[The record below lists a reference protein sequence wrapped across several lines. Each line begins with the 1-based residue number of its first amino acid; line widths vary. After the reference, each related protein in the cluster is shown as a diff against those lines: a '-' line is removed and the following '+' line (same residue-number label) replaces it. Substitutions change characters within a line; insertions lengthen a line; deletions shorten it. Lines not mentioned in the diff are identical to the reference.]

1 MCLSLVSACCFF
13 SYSNA
18 QVAGTLD
25 PVTGIPIQ
33 ETGNLVSPTG
43 WTGQNKTGSHGGANP
58 RDQVYGCCT
67 GGPGALV
74 DTSGGSSIWFSYS
87 TSTVAQSIAINNA
100 LSGTGIKVSG
110 VNYGYQYY
118 NQDNN
123 RGTLS
128 STLRVTNSS
137 GVQTHATTAS
147 HEKTVSGWTA
157 YSNTVSLNRANLS
170 DLGTATLSFTGKD
183 DRFWA
188 GYYGPAVTNPYVRL
202 AYTVD
207 PCILNPASSP
217 DCAGFADVITSPNIA
232 ATSYAIN
239 TALNLSGSGVM
250 VHGLNYGFRANFGAA
265 TCSAFNLFGW
275 CLGDWINPSFNV
287 TVNVTD
293 SDNKN
298 LYQKSYTDNKSNTS
312 STYNSTHLLPQSRNL
327 KTLGNYQL
335 VSNTSGAVSITDT
348 WSNWIYT
355 PDPCVINPLSSP
367 TCEGY
372 AQAYFLQQ
380 CTANPLSSVDCP
392 GYAAAYKTQQCT
404 ANALFDPTCPGY
416 EVAYFNQQCSLNP
429 LYNQTCPGYEV
440 AYFNQQC
447 SLNSLYNVGC
457 PGYAQAFFNQ
467 ECKKSAL
474 YNIECPGYQEA
485 YFAQQCSLN
494 PLYNNGCPGYAQAYL
509 TQQCNITQLFST
521 DCPLYKEAYFN
532 QQCTLNP
539 LYDSKCVGYAEAFFN
554 QQCTANALYNTQCPG
569 YAKAFFDQQCGLNPL
584 YNTGCPLYQQA
595 YLTQQCNLNQLYS
608 TSCPGYQQAYFNQQC
623 GLNTLY
629 NPGCPGYAEAYRAKL
644 FADSCQANPQANPQC
659 PGYRTPTA
667 SNTTQSTNL
676 ADAADP
682 VKSITENPLV
692 ADPVTNAILTAT
704 VSKTDGTGTVN
715 VVNPPSALGQGLQVP
730 GLMPG
735 VQLSP
740 PPRASRSTTTQ
751 SARTAAAQQAIQ
763 QARTLSA
770 EQQKEEATMAAMA
783 TVPGFDAYQNAVI
796 PDARFYVQ
804 EQIYRRANLP
814 DNQRAQRA
822 LSQRSDRLHQ
832 QMVDQLYNLVGPA
845 R

>member
-18 QVAGTLD
+18 QVAGTPD

-58 RDQVYGCCT
+58 RDHVYGCCT

-87 TSTVAQSIAINNA
+87 ISTVAQTIAINNA
-100 LSGTGIKVSG
+100 LSGTGIRVNG
-110 VNYGYQYY
+110 VNYGYQFY

-137 GVQTHATTAS
+137 GAQTHSTTAS
-147 HEKTVSGWTA
+147 HEKTTSGWTS
-157 YSNTVSLNRANLS
+157 YSNTVSLNRASLV
-170 DLGTATLSFTGKD
+170 DLGTVTLSFTGKD

-202 AYTVD
+202 AYTAD
-207 PCILNPASSP
+207 L
-217 DCAGFADVITSPNIA
+217 CAA
-232 ATSYAIN
+232 
-239 TALNLSGSGVM
+239 
-250 VHGLNYGFRANFGAA
+250 
-265 TCSAFNLFGW
+265 
-275 CLGDWINPSFNV
+275 
-287 TVNVTD
+287 
-293 SDNKN
+293 
-298 LYQKSYTDNKSNTS
+298 
-312 STYNSTHLLPQSRNL
+312 
-327 KTLGNYQL
+327 
-335 VSNTSGAVSITDT
+335 
-348 WSNWIYT
+348 
-355 PDPCVINPLSSP
+355 NPLSSP
-367 TCEGY
+367 DCEGY
-372 AQAYFLQQ
+372 AAAFKTQQ
-380 CTANPLSSVDCP
+380 CTANPLFDPTCP
-392 GYAAAYKTQQCT
+392 GYAVAYKTQQCT
-404 ANALFDPTCPGY
+404 ANPLFDPTCPGY

-429 LYNQTCPGYEV
+429 LYNSTCPGYEV

-447 SLNSLYNVGC
+447 SLNPLYNVGC

-532 QQCTLNP
+532 QQCTLSP
-539 LYDSKCVGYAEAFFN
+539 LYDAKCVGYAEAFFN

-644 FADSCQANPQANPQC
+644 LADSCQANPQSSPQC
-659 PGYRTPTA
+659 PGYRATTV

-704 VSKTDGTGTVN
+704 VSKTDGTGPVN

-740 PPRASRSTTTQ
+740 PPRASRSTTTH

-796 PDARFYVQ
+796 PDARFYIQ

-832 QMVDQLYNLVGPA
+832 QMVDQQYNLVGPA